1 MQVNK
6 INRYYFTR
14 IIKLMSFRE
23 NLRNEL
29 NFQDLQTKELA
40 QKTGINKRTLDGYL
54 AKNGNEPTVGNA
66 VKIAQVLGVS
76 VEYLTTGKDSDFS
89 GENSSQEM
97 ILFHKYRNFVKK
109 IESLPEDTNNCLS
122 FLVDKLI
129 K

>member
-1 MQVNK
+1 MQARK
-6 INRYYFTR
+6 IIGYCFNR
-14 IIKLMSFRE
+14 IMSKMGFRE

-29 NFQDLQTKELA
+29 DFQDLQTKELA

-89 GENSSQEM
+89 GENTSQELL
-97 ILFHKYRNFVKK
+97 LFHKYRNLVEK
-109 IESLPEDTNNCLS
+109 IERLPEDSNNCLN
-122 FLVDKLI
+122 FLIEKLS

>member
-1 MQVNK
+1 
-6 INRYYFTR
+6 
-14 IIKLMSFRE
+14 MSFRE